1 MDLHSQLLQ
10 DYDNCAGDGKPAR
23 IPSSAYG
30 IGKLLDTSILCI
42 SILFITFFHFIGAYE
57 QTTGLFDS

>member
-42 SILFITFFHFIGAYE
+42 SSFLFIILFHLSCTLTKHCGI
-57 QTTGLFDS
+57 